1 MVQNF
6 KECREWVK
14 IKLLKELFLKSLESG
29 SKLNYLRIVIVM
41 TSYWSDI
48 VKFRGVRG
56 WVSVGFDQT
65 QNQTN

>member
-29 SKLNYLRIVIVM
+29 SKLNYLRIVFEEFRE
-41 TSYWSDI
+41 W
-48 VKFRGVRG
+48 VKIKLLKNCNCD
-56 WVSVGFDQT
+56 DQLLE
-65 QNQTN
+65 